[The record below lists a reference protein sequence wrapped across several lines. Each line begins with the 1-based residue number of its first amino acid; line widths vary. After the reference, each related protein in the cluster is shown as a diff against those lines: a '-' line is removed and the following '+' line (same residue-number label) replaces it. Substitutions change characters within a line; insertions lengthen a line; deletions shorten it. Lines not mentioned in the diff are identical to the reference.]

1 MSLRASAFLA
11 VVLGIAAPCAAHS
24 PGKFVIGRISLQ
36 ALGEGSPA
44 HE

>member
-24 PGKFVIGRISLQ
+24 PGTFVIGGIQ
-36 ALGEGSPA
+36 PEGPREDGPA